1 MHIPLQWPCL
11 HFGQLG
17 TLHMPLGRGGAESS
31 LFLLIVGRKYEKATG
46 NVSISSAV
54 KLSDG
59 IASRTCLVTVM
70 VCDVFDEPDDRTD
83 AACFCFVEFDIGSSI
98 RLCRG
103 VTPSPTVEGGGVD
116 EVDRTRFIL
125 AFVWESRNAEYLPS
139 LLSSLSLK
147 LGVSFLLDRPDGAAF
162 ALEAVLVALLSV
174 AGKGAGAGPVTE
186 SAVVELT
193 DRDGAAFAVEAVLV
207 ALLPG
212 KGPGPVTEAGG

>member
-1 MHIPLQWPCL
+1 
-11 HFGQLG
+11 
-17 TLHMPLGRGGAESS
+17 
-31 LFLLIVGRKYEKATG
+31 
-46 NVSISSAV
+46 
-54 KLSDG
+54 
-59 IASRTCLVTVM
+59 M
-70 VCDVFDEPDDRTD
+70 VCDEADDHTD
-83 AACFCFVEFDIGSSI
+83 AACFCFVEFDIGRSI

-193 DRDGAAFAVEAVLV
+193 DRDGAAFALEALLV
-207 ALLPG
+207 ALLPVAG
-212 KGPGPVTEAGG
+212 NDTGTGPVTEAAGAAVVEWTDFDCAAFAVEALPALLLVPGTAAWSVTAAAAGAAAAA